1 MNSTLTNGLA
11 LLMRLA
17 ESPRPHTIKELA
29 QAAEL
34 PPSHVHRLLQTLV
47 EAKYVD
53 KGADRRYAIGLGAL
67 RLGHALLLN
76 TPVRQRAVPAMLDL
90 ARQLEL
96 AVTLA
101 MPFGDAAISI
111 AFVSHDGRVRPFD
124 ETLGRVLG
132 ATTSASGKLFL
143 ASLDPAARDARLDRL
158 VDELPAARLDAVR
171 RELGQIVSDGYSLKP
186 AEPGEQ
192 GTFGIAVPIHDADRV
207 VTACLGLSGPPPR
220 FTPAELPALLRAMRG
235 VVEQIEDPQPR
246 PEPVA

>member
-29 QAAEL
+29 EAAEL

-53 KGADRRYAIGLGAL
+53 KGDDRRYAIGLGAL

-76 TPVRQRAVPAMLDL
+76 TPVRQRAIPVMLQL
-90 ARQLEL
+90 AREVEL
-96 AVTLA
+96 SVTLA

-111 AFVSHDGRVRPFD
+111 AFVSHDGHIRPFD
-124 ETLGRVLG
+124 DTLGRVLG
-132 ATTSASGKLFL
+132 PASASGKLFL
-143 ASLDPAARDARLDRL
+143 ASLASAHRDARLEQV
-158 VDELPAARLDAVR
+158 VDENPALHIATLR
-171 RELGQIVSDGYSLKP
+171 RELDQIAADGYSLKP
-186 AEPGEQ
+186 AARGANDTV
-192 GTFGIAVPIHDADRV
+192 GVAVPIHDADRV

-220 FTPAELPALLRAMRG
+220 FTSRKLPRLLRAMRR
-235 VVEQIEDPQPR
+235 VVEQIEAPQPR
-246 PEPVA
+246 PEPVP